1 MAYTDNL
8 CSFRCLAHHLKSDG
22 DVSEETSMTLY
33 RKYQT
38 AVGKD
43 IQPANF
49 EGVSLLELGI
59 IEKILK
65 CNIYVYELK
74 LDLES
79 GQTSQDRESTM
90 AELLRRSP
98 CRYPDTI
105 YLNYFEGHF
114 SYTQRLDK

>member
-1 MAYTDNL
+1 
-8 CSFRCLAHHLKSDG
+8 
-22 DVSEETSMTLY
+22 MTLY

-59 IEKILK
+59 IEKIFK

-74 LDLES
+74 LDPES
-79 GQTSQDRESTM
+79 NNTSQDRDSTM